1 MNTTNFSLVEP
12 KFMNE
17 SRRKFSLRLLRFLY
31 FFLMFSLGI
40 FMALGFAKLISHT
53 ETVKNPVANM
63 PYLLVWLNDA
73 SPLYLSLTLA
83 GTLGAILHTILIHG
97 QLDLPSWSD
106 NDTGVKLGFL
116 GEIFIGI
123 SGAFIAYV
131 FVPTVYLDS
140 GIKAF
145 VTGLVGGYGGQLILN
160 ALLKKQLELIARADL
175 AEKDAK
181 QANAEKEQIAEGKD
195 LLVLVNRQI
204 QNGLTETELLDL
216 QKKIPKANLEDREL
230 IFYRASDARR
240 AAQRSKS
247 STFRLRIQRSV
258 PILKSLVESDNSSP
272 DYHAQLAF
280 AYVDSEPPLL
290 AEAISNL
297 DSAIEI
303 RGSSI
308 REDSWKYELY
318 RAIARIKLTRQVG
331 ENANK
336 AAQGREEILRDL
348 VAVDHNKGLA
358 QTLREYESDG
368 VDIPVKDWLTQNQ
381 EWLRQQNESKDLLN
395 SIFPSLLMQA
405 ALLPQQSSTNDSSQ
419 KSGTVTTRVTSL
431 IAPATENPR
440 NVSPKSTQFFAE
452 ATNTVPLQAIN
463 LIKEFEGCELSAY
476 PDPKTNGEPWTIGWG
491 TTVYPD
497 GKIVGRNDSITQ
509 VQADEYLAIN
519 LENNFWNILQKKI
532 PYWVNMHDDM
542 RSALCSFAY
551 NLGAYF
557 YGDDADFHTITA
569 CLKDKRWHDVPKA
582 LKLYVNPGSNVEEG
596 LSRRRRAEG
605 ALWQQGLSKLE
616 DTSPKPIQ
624 ENVIDTA
631 DLNRDIKLNV
641 QYYSQLDSTT
651 PHSQRM
657 CFSSSCAM
665 ALKYLRPEALSGENA
680 DDTYLA
686 TVLEYGD
693 TTIPAAQ
700 VEALKNYGIT
710 AHFRQ
715 DLSFKD
721 LDEQLAQGLPIAV
734 GWNHHGSVDSPTG
747 GHWCLVV
754 GRKADGNAYYFMDPY
769 GEADVVNG
777 GYTFNK
783 DGRYIIYSKKNW
795 GPRWEVEGKGTGWG
809 VIFKK
814 LQ

>member
-519 LENNFWNILQKKI
+519 LENIFGI
-532 PYWVNMHDDM
+532 YS
-542 RSALCSFAY
+542 R
-551 NLGAYF
+551 
-557 YGDDADFHTITA
+557 
-569 CLKDKRWHDVPKA
+569 KR
-582 LKLYVNPGSNVEEG
+582 
-596 LSRRRRAEG
+596 
-605 ALWQQGLSKLE
+605 
-616 DTSPKPIQ
+616 
-624 ENVIDTA
+624 
-631 DLNRDIKLNV
+631 
-641 QYYSQLDSTT
+641 
-651 PHSQRM
+651 
-657 CFSSSCAM
+657 
-665 ALKYLRPEALSGENA
+665 
-680 DDTYLA
+680 
-686 TVLEYGD
+686 
-693 TTIPAAQ
+693 
-700 VEALKNYGIT
+700 
-710 AHFRQ
+710 
-715 DLSFKD
+715 
-721 LDEQLAQGLPIAV
+721 
-734 GWNHHGSVDSPTG
+734 SPTG
-747 GHWCLVV
+747 LTCMMICALLYAVLL
-754 GRKADGNAYYFMDPY
+754 
-769 GEADVVNG
+769 
-777 GYTFNK
+777 T
-783 DGRYIIYSKKNW
+783 
-795 GPRWEVEGKGTGWG
+795 T
-809 VIFKK
+809 
-814 LQ
+814 